1 MVMESAAVST
11 GDQLEELKKKG
22 SEKDVEIGRLTG
34 EAEALREQ
42 IAKLTAENESLRA
55 QVDKTYG
62 KTIEQYATTNEEKVR
77 LRAKPDT
84 GSRRIREL
92 KLGTRVLVEK
102 EIVNDQYESWA
113 AVDID
118 GQKGYIMMKYLNLE
132 KEPETEKEEPST
144 EEETPAYDLESNPVY
159 EGDPYYEEVIRED
172 G

>member
-1 MVMESAAVST
+1 M
-11 GDQLEELKKKG
+11 
-22 SEKDVEIGRLTG
+22 
-34 EAEALREQ
+34 
-42 IAKLTAENESLRA
+42 
-55 QVDKTYG
+55 
-62 KTIEQYATTNEEKVR
+62 R

-132 KEPETEKEEPST
+132 KEPEAEKEEPST
-144 EEETPAYDLESNPVY
+144 EEETPAYDLESNPTY

>member
-1 MVMESAAVST
+1 MAA
-11 GDQLEELKKKG
+11 
-22 SEKDVEIGRLTG
+22 R
-34 EAEALREQ
+34 
-42 IAKLTAENESLRA
+42 
-55 QVDKTYG
+55 
-62 KTIEQYATTNEEKVR
+62 
-77 LRAKPDT
+77 
-84 GSRRIREL
+84 SRRIREL

-132 KEPETEKEEPST
+132 KEPEAEKEEPST
-144 EEETPAYDLESNPVY
+144 EEETPAY